1 MKSNN
6 SRAISRIFYLNRY
19 SYLSPSIS
27 TPSLATFWNFL
38 PSNSG
43 RAPMAYSSTA
53 SVKYNTSKPFFKS
66 RSTKGDS
73 LTWENKRN
81 VSISQKKIIIFI
93 DQKIKYTLPLFHWHQ
108 QHKRFDLV
116 FPSYVQ
122 HNLGGRSDHRHWKF

>member
-1 MKSNN
+1 
-6 SRAISRIFYLNRY
+6 
-19 SYLSPSIS
+19 
-27 TPSLATFWNFL
+27 
-38 PSNSG
+38 
-43 RAPMAYSSTA
+43 MAYSSTA

-122 HNLGGRSDHRHWKF
+122 RNLEEKSDHRHWKF